1 MALSLAI
8 CGASIPLIN
17 APYLGML
24 SVRVPRA
31 LRGKVL
37 QSLITINQ
45 LAGPLGYLVAGTLF
59 VAIGLHG
66 TYALI
71 AVLATIASINFIV
84 ASPRFALAQEAA

>member
-1 MALSLAI
+1 
-8 CGASIPLIN
+8 
-17 APYLGML
+17 
-24 SVRVPRA
+24 VRVPRA